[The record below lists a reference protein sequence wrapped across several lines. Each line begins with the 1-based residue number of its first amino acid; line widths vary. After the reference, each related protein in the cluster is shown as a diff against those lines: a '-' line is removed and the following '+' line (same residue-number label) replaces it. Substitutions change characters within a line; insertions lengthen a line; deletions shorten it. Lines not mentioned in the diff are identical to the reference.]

1 MTAHINPT
9 EASGR
14 TLVMRGLDKPVTM
27 LNLLRFRA
35 VADYAAAP
43 AFAPTAPITGA
54 QAFQLYIEHTMPF
67 LKESGGE
74 LLYVGRG
81 GPWFIGP
88 DAERWD
94 LTMLVRQ
101 SSIASFIAFASN
113 QACAAGLAHRTAAIE
128 DSRLLPME
136 DA

>member
-1 MTAHINPT
+1 MTAFINPT
-9 EASGR
+9 EAAGR
-14 TLVMRGLDKPVTM
+14 ALVMRGLDKPVTM
-27 LNLLRFRA
+27 LNLLRFRS

-43 AFAPTAPITGA
+43 SFAPAMPISGA
-54 QAFQLYIEHTMPF
+54 AAFELYIDHTMPF

-74 LLYVGRG
+74 LLYMGRG

-88 DAERWD
+88 EAERWD
-94 LTMLVRQ
+94 LAVLVRQ
-101 SSIASFIAFASN
+101 SSIASFLAFASN
-113 QACAAGLAHRTAAIE
+113 QAYAEGLAHRTAAIE